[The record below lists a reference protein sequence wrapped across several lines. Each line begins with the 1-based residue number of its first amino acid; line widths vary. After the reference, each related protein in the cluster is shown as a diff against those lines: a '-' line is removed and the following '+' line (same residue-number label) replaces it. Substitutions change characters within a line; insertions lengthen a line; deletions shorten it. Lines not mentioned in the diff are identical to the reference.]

1 MPVTSPGRPKPFGRA
16 CVTDD
21 RDSLR
26 WTAYCTSRR
35 AEMCLAIPGRILEI
49 SVADGVRL
57 GRIEFGGIIRQACL
71 DFVPEAAVGDYVIVH
86 VGFAISRV
94 DRQEAERT

>member
-1 MPVTSPGRPKPFGRA
+1 
-16 CVTDD
+16 
-21 RDSLR
+21 
-26 WTAYCTSRR
+26 
-35 AEMCLAIPGRILEI
+35 MCLAIPGRILEI

-94 DRQEAERT
+94 DRQEAERTYEELKSTGMLEQELLPPEI